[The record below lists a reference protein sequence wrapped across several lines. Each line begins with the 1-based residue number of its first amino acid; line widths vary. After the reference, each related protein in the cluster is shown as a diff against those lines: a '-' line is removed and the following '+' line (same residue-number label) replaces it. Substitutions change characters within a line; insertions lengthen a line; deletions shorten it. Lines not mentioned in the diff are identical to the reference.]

1 MLTGHID
8 HSALA
13 RLVMAATMAA
23 MGIIGFVRP
32 SCFVGVARRFTRW
45 ASGLTPAEEERVQR
59 VVCAREQAEGIS
71 SAYGRA
77 AGLLVVAFA
86 GLELVPAVPF
96 ILPYALICLVL
107 AATALRAYLQF
118 HRATEQRVAPLVRRS
133 PFTALPPLLILAML
147 CSFFAASA
155 FALYPPER
163 IGAIVTAVAMLV
175 LGAVAWRIA
184 NAPALLLGIDPEC
197 EYAVD
202 ERVRIGRARNAA
214 FLACAVGFV
223 FIALAQVS
231 LSPLYEASGEV
242 AYYISL
248 AAFIGAMVAYFVPL
262 RARLRV
268 A

>member
-1 MLTGHID
+1 M
-8 HSALA
+8 
-13 RLVMAATMAA
+13 
-23 MGIIGFVRP
+23 
-32 SCFVGVARRFTRW
+32 
-45 ASGLTPAEEERVQR
+45 
-59 VVCAREQAEGIS
+59 
-71 SAYGRA
+71 
-77 AGLLVVAFA
+77 
-86 GLELVPAVPF
+86 PF
-96 ILPYALICLVL
+96 IVPYALICLVL
-107 AATALRAYLQF
+107 SATALRAYLQF

-133 PFTALPPLLILAML
+133 PFTALPPLLIVAML

-163 IGAIVTAVAMLV
+163 IGASVTAVAMLI

-184 NAPALLLGIDPEC
+184 NASALLLGIDPEC

-202 ERVRIGRARNAA
+202 ERVRVGRARNAA

-231 LSPLYEASGEV
+231 LSPLYEAFGEV
-242 AYYISL
+242 AYYVSIV
-248 AAFIGAMVAYFVPL
+248 AFVGTMAAYFLPL